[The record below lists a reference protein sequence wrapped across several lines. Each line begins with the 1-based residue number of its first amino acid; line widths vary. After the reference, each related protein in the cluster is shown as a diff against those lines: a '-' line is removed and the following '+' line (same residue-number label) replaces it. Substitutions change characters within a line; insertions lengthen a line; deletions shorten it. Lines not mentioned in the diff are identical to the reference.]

1 MEGLKFV
8 LCCHL
13 LSDLVLQHPHPK
25 MLCKCYRQCHSHR
38 KCRCKC
44 KCNLLLWF
52 IYLFCHLNFKP
63 IQYVRTEF
71 HSLPFLCDIL
81 TACQS
86 EWADCFVSD
95 ACTNDPCL
103 NGGTCTERNGQ
114 VHCLCLPTYAGD
126 FCQTGELFSVVQVAS
141 VTYIP
146 SEWRRCIC
154 FLSV

>member
-1 MEGLKFV
+1 MEDLKFV

-25 MLCKCYRQCHSHR
+25 MLCKCYRQCRYR
-38 KCRCKC
+38 KCRC

-52 IYLFCHLNFKP
+52 YLFIYFCHLC
-63 IQYVRTEF
+63 
-71 HSLPFLCDIL
+71 HLPFVCDIL

-86 EWADCFVSD
+86 ERADCFVSD

-103 NGGTCTERNGQ
+103 NGGTCTDRNGQ

-141 VTYIP
+141 VTYVP